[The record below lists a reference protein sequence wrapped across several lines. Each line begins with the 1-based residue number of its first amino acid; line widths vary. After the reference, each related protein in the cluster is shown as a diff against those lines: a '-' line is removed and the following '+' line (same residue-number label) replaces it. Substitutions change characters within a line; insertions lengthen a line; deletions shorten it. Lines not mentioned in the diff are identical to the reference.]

1 MGEWGES
8 VDRNLTI
15 QMAAFLICENIFLN
29 DEEERE
35 RERESVRAIGFVRA
49 CVCVCIGERVC
60 GWVRERKREREGVNK
75 QEETSRKSDKTPPT
89 DISMKQKE
97 SLWFRFLPQPLYFLC
112 SMHGM

>member
-35 RERESVRAIGFVRA
+35 RDRESVRGIGFVRA
-49 CVCVCIGERVC
+49 CVCEH
-60 GWVRERKREREGVNK
+60 W
-75 QEETSRKSDKTPPT
+75 
-89 DISMKQKE
+89 
-97 SLWFRFLPQPLYFLC
+97 
-112 SMHGM
+112 